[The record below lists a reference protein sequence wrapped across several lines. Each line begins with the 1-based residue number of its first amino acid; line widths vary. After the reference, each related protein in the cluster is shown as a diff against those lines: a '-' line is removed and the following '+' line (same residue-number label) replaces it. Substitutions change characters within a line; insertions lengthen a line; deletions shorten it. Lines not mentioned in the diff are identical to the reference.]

1 MCVNCMAG
9 AMAAGAGASGLR
21 AWLGVRLAGC
31 LTPRRRKILTV
42 GLCGAGVLA
51 AGIIGPA
58 GV

>member
-1 MCVNCMAG
+1 MAG

-21 AWLGVRLAGC
+21 AWLGVRLAGW

-42 GLCGAGVLA
+42 GLCGTGVLA